1 MTLTKKLA
9 AEKLGRPI
17 QDWDFKGQCY
27 IVPTNAPG
35 TCALTGVP
43 AKIAFTLKPIDGAP
57 GRVYVS
63 ENCLP
68 FVEKAAPALYT
79 KLVIGCNFLSLN
91 AAEYARDVRNQQFVK
106 RLHEAQDTHK
116 SLIAQ
121 VKEAIRAIKKAKR
134 TENLEL
140 LKNFIAVNPPKTRE
154 YEILATWYEGQ
165 NASIQT
171 ALRVTTQKPEPFMPN
186 IKTLVVEE
194 IF

>member
-9 AEKLGRPI
+9 AEKLGRPL

-27 IVPTNAPG
+27 IVPSGDPV
-35 TCALTGVP
+35 TCALTGVS
-43 AKIAFTLKPIDGAP
+43 AKIAFTLKPVDGTT
-57 GRVYVS
+57 GRAYVS
-63 ENCLP
+63 EACLP

-106 RLHEAQDTHK
+106 RLREAQDTHRG
-116 SLIAQ
+116 LIAL
-121 VKEAIRAIKKAKR
+121 VKDAIRSIKKAKQ

-165 NASIQT
+165 NKSMET
-171 ALRVTTQKPEPFMPN
+171 ALRVTAQKPEPFMPQ